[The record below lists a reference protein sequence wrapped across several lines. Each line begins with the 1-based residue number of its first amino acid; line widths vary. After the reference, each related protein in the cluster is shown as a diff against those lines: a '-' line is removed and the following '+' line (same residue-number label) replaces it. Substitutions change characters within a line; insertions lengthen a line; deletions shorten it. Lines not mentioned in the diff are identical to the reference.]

1 MFGHKKKISWSFLLI
16 SLLIPVYGYSQQVEP
31 QPIRVAVIGGMMSAK
46 LWPAITARFEKLH
59 PEYHI
64 VVVAKGQR
72 PKLAKVM
79 EQGKVDLLTM
89 HSGDI
94 TTDLVANGHGINMR
108 PWARND
114 LVIWGPTADPA
125 GIRGMK
131 DGAQALAKIAAT
143 HSPWIDFQGVGPREL
158 AHSLWGRAGVRPV
171 GDWVLKDDLP
181 GGRGLIKQVASR
193 HAYIITGRMPI
204 LLGKW
209 ESDPSM
215 AILVDSDPTMRRPY
229 IVMETNPER
238 HPGVNYKGAKILSDF
253 LLSADTQKFLLTY
266 DGDVHDGRPLFHPV
280 WPWCKNI
287 QEAHCE

>member
-1 MFGHKKKISWSFLLI
+1 MIHHKLIAGWYLLLL
-16 SLLIPVYGYSQQVEP
+16 SLLPGYASAQQTEP

-46 LWPAITARFEKLH
+46 LWPAITARFEKQH

-72 PKLAKVM
+72 PKLAKAM
-79 EQGKVDLLTM
+79 EQGLVDLLTM

-114 LVIWGPTADPA
+114 LVIWGPKADPA
-125 GIRGMK
+125 GIRGMT

-143 HSPWIDFQGVGPREL
+143 QSPWIDFQGVGPREL
-158 AHSLWGRAGVRPV
+158 AHSLWGRAGVRPE

-181 GGRGLIKQVASR
+181 GGHGLIKQAASR

-209 ESDPSM
+209 QADPSM
-215 AILVDSDPTMRRPY
+215 EILVDRDPTMRRPY
-229 IVMETNPER
+229 VVMETNPAR
-238 HPGVNYKGAKILSDF
+238 HPGVNVAGAKALADF
-253 LLSADTQKFLLTY
+253 LLSADTQRFLLTY

-280 WPWCKNI
+280 WPWCKDVKT
-287 QEAHCE
+287 AHCE

>member
-1 MFGHKKKISWSFLLI
+1 MIHHKLI
-16 SLLIPVYGYSQQVEP
+16 AGWSLLLLSLLPGYASAQQTEP

-46 LWPAITARFEKLH
+46 LWPAITARFEKQH

-72 PKLAKVM
+72 PKLAKAM
-79 EQGKVDLLTM
+79 EQGQVDLLTM

-114 LVIWGPTADPA
+114 LVIWGPKADPA
-125 GIRGMK
+125 GIRGMT

-143 HSPWIDFQGVGPREL
+143 QSPWIDFQGVGPREL
-158 AHSLWGRAGVRPV
+158 AHSLWGRAGVRPE

-181 GGRGLIKQVASR
+181 GGHGLIKQAASR

-209 ESDPSM
+209 QSDPSM
-215 AILVDSDPTMRRPY
+215 EILVDRDPTMRRPY
-229 IVMETNPER
+229 VVMETNPAR
-238 HPGVNYKGAKILSDF
+238 HPGVNVAGAKALADF
-253 LLSADTQKFLLTY
+253 LLSADTQRFLLTY

-280 WPWCKNI
+280 WPWCKDVKT
-287 QEAHCE
+287 AHCE